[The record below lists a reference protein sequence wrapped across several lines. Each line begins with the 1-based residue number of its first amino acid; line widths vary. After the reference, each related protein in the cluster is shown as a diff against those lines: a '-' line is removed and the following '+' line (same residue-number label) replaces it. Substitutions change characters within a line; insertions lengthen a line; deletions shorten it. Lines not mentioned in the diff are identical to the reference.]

1 MAAVPDFVRWVTSV
15 IAGGLSCLRHFPRD
29 PAYAILR
36 RMHVNAVLRG
46 HFLEFGKDLHV
57 DANTPLL
64 RAGEVA
70 KYVYLIQS
78 GAVRLCVR
86 NAEGG
91 ETSVQFFFEGDM
103 VSSLESMVSGCPSGL
118 DLISMEAC
126 ELHVLD
132 RDTVLSRIQSQAAMS
147 IQLLALTQQRLVD
160 YINLYASA
168 IAQTPTQR
176 YQSMLA
182 TQPDKLARI
191 PLHILASYLG
201 VTPVHLSRIRRKL
214 KSRPGP
220 QAL

>member
-1 MAAVPDFVRWVTSV
+1 MNT
-15 IAGGLSCLRHFPRD
+15 
-29 PAYAILR
+29 
-36 RMHVNAVLRG
+36 VLRD

-57 DANTPLL
+57 EANKPLL

-70 KYVYLIQS
+70 RYVYLIRS

-103 VSSLESMVSGCPSGL
+103 VSSLESMVSGCPSGF
-118 DLISMEAC
+118 DLITMEAC
-126 ELHVLD
+126 QLRALD
-132 RDTVLSRIQSQAAMS
+132 RDTVLTKVQPDAAMPS
-147 IQLLALTQQRLVD
+147 QLLELTQQRLVD
-160 YINLYASA
+160 YINLYTSA

-176 YQSMLA
+176 YQTMLA

-191 PLHILASYLG
+191 PLHILAGYLG

-214 KSRPGP
+214 KSGSES